1 MLKWLIAALLA
12 LLLIAGVSQAGEV
25 LGGGD
30 SSGGGDSG
38 PSVSTGGGGGG
49 SRQIDIDR
57 LITTVKDGKKS
68 KPAKFEELRTI
79 LWKDP
84 ITSEEYK
91 KPTVLM
97 YYKGNNTTVS
107 RNQPLEIITVVTNNN
122 PLEMRRMLDVYLEV
136 KQPGSSKYERIN
148 SWPEKIQ
155 TNEYNEKTNTTYRI
169 WGMLPSFSFLEKM
182 GEVRVRANVSD
193 GVNKWSTSTS
203 IYTGLKPPY
212 FSELVFNVT
221 NSLPKMS
228 SLNVT
233 PSGLVRYND
242 PIEYKADIAEADGD
256 LLNVT
261 LHILDENGVELKNET
276 LNMLP
281 GPVSFKAN
289 EYGFFKETDAGKN
302 FTYYYSYDDGID
314 FVSKDPADPLKGPNI
329 RKGPKLSVD
338 KLGFSSTS
346 ENYYWWEKYGFNL
359 RAKNLNPEKYDVAF
373 TLSTRT
379 GDNEWNTVETKTF
392 KVGPEPTEIHF
403 NDTKPFQVTDA
414 GETFYYR
421 VKYSEYDQSGKDAME
436 QTGTRIN
443 AKIVPYSIYNPVMVI
458 NLVPML
464 FLILLGSFFVERK
477 LKKGIEAHESTSG
490 KTGDRKNNKQ
500 ERRGETGGSFADKI
514 LKMLRR
520 G

>member
-1 MLKWLIAALLA
+1 MLKWLIAAILA
-12 LLLIAGVSQAGEV
+12 LLLIAGISQAGEV
-25 LGGGD
+25 LGPVESG
-30 SSGGGDSG
+30 GGGDSG
-38 PSVSTGGGGGG
+38 TPSVSSGGGGGG
-49 SRQIDIDR
+49 SKQIDIDK
-57 LITTVKDGKKS
+57 LLKAVQDGKKS
-68 KPAKFEELRTI
+68 KPAKFEELKTI
-79 LWKDP
+79 LWKNP
-84 ITSEEYK
+84 ITNESYK
-91 KPTVLM
+91 KPMVLM
-97 YYKGNNTTVS
+97 YYKGNNTTVN
-107 RNQPLEIITVVTNNN
+107 RNQRLEIITVVKNNN
-122 PLEMRRMLDVYLEV
+122 PLEMRRMLDLYLEV
-136 KQPGSSKYERIN
+136 KEPGSDKYEPIN
-148 SWPEKIQ
+148 TWPEKIQ
-155 TNEYNEKTNTTYRI
+155 TNEYDKTNTTLRI
-169 WGMLPSFSFLEKM
+169 WGMLPSFSYLKNV
-182 GEVRVRANVSD
+182 GEVGVRANVSD
-193 GVNKWSTSTS
+193 GVNKWSTITS
-203 IYTGLKPPY
+203 GYSGFKSPY
-212 FSELVFNVT
+212 YSELVFNVT

-228 SLNVT
+228 DFNVT

-242 PIEYKADIAEADGD
+242 PIEYKADIADADGD

-289 EYGFFKETDAGKN
+289 EYGFFKESDAGKN

-314 FVSKDPADPLKGPNI
+314 FVSRDPEDPLIGPTI
-329 RKGPKLSVD
+329 RKGPKLSVE

-359 RAKNLNPEKYDVAF
+359 RAKNLNPEEYDVTF

-379 GDNEWNTVETKTF
+379 ANNEWNTVETETV
-392 KVGPEPTEIHF
+392 KVGPDPVEVNF
-403 NDTKPFQVTDA
+403 NDTRPFQVTDA

-421 VKYSEYDQSGKDAME
+421 VKYSEYDQSGKDATE
-436 QTGTRIN
+436 QTGTLIN
-443 AKIVPYSIYNPVMVI
+443 AKIVPYSIYNPVMVM

-477 LKKGIEAHESTSG
+477 LKKGNEAHESASG

-500 ERRGETGGSFADKI
+500 ERRGKSGGSFAGKV